1 MAIEELRNNI
11 QTLEER
17 RSALKDEAFKELE
30 ADNLDKAKELRS
42 EIGQIDQELTEK
54 RSELEAA
61 EQPEEKDETPLAPE
75 KEKQNEEHKE
85 EKRSMEDIRTIV
97 EENKGPSE
105 ELEAFRHYLMTG
117 ETRAEVT
124 TASEGIVVPEEIATE
139 VINLT
144 DAMVSL
150 DKYVRVKNVT
160 NKRGTQPVLDAAA
173 DNTPLPSVAE
183 LQANP
188 QLAIQALRDL
198 DYDIQTYRGYIPIS
212 REALEDSTNAEEVV
226 RQVLANKVIATR
238 NAHILAV
245 LNALPAQAV
254 TDADGLK
261 AILNTQIKPKYNKL
275 LIMSQSAY
283 NTIDTLKDGNGRY
296 LLQDSITASSGKV
309 LFGKEVVVFEDE
321 LIGADTIFAGDPASA
336 VVLFNRSQY
345 QAKWTDYMHFG
356 ECLMV
361 AVRHDVKA
369 LSTDAV
375 VRITF
380 TAAPAGV

>member
-1 MAIEELRNNI
+1 
-11 QTLEER
+11 
-17 RSALKDEAFKELE
+17 
-30 ADNLDKAKELRS
+30 
-42 EIGQIDQELTEK
+42 
-54 RSELEAA
+54 
-61 EQPEEKDETPLAPE
+61 
-75 KEKQNEEHKE
+75 
-85 EKRSMEDIRTIV
+85 
-97 EENKGPSE
+97 
-105 ELEAFRHYLMTG
+105 MTG
-117 ETRAEVT
+117 ELRDVT
-124 TASEGIVVPEEIATE
+124 TSTDGIIVPEEISTD

-160 NKRGTQPVLDAAA
+160 NKRGTQPVLDAAE
-173 DNTPLPSVAE
+173 DNTPLPSVEE

-188 QLAIQALRDL
+188 KLAVQALSNL

-226 RQVLANKVIATR
+226 RQVLANKVISTR

-254 TDADGLK
+254 TSTDGLK

-283 NTIDTLKDGNGRY
+283 NSLDTLKDGNGRY

-321 LIGADTIFAGDPASA
+321 LIGANTIFAGDPSSA

-356 ECLMV
+356 ECLMI
-361 AVRHDVKA
+361 AVRHDVRPLA
-369 LSTDAV
+369 TDAV

-380 TAAPAGV
+380 TPEPAGV

>member
-1 MAIEELRNNI
+1 MAIEELQNNI

-17 RSALKDEAFKELE
+17 RSALKEEAFKELE
-30 ADNLDKAKELRS
+30 ADNLEKAKELRS

-61 EQPEEKDETPLAPE
+61 EQPEEKDEAPLEPE
-75 KEKQNEEHKE
+75 QEEKIEEHKE

-97 EENKGPSE
+97 EENKGPSL
-105 ELEAFRHYLMTG
+105 ELEGFRHYLMTG
-117 ETRAEVT
+117 EARDVT
-124 TASEGIVVPEEIATE
+124 TSSDGIVVPEEIATD

-160 NKRGTQPVLDAAA
+160 NKRGSQPVLNAAE
-173 DNTPLPSVAE
+173 DNTPLPSVEE

-188 QLAIQALRDL
+188 KLAVQALSNL

-245 LNALPAQAV
+245 LNALPATPV
-254 TDADGLK
+254 DSADGLK

-283 NTIDTLKDGNGRY
+283 NAIDTLKDGNGRY

-361 AVRHDVKA
+361 AVRHDVRP

-380 TAAPAGV
+380 TTAPAGV